1 MHMFEK
7 MGLNLL
13 SGKQQSALSEEKLHE
28 TVELAI
34 ELLKGENKKI
44 NVSSISETTGIA
56 KHVLYRDERI
66 RGLLGTQLKSYQ
78 KKINVGIINGK
89 ILARKRKLLGLNQ
102 SDVANKLGEGQYYI
116 SVAERGG
123 PISKDKLNKLCEIL
137 GLDGAKFEEPGVS
150 SCDKLVLE
158 PTCDKVVLEPSLSSY
173 LKFISENYFL
183 KPESV
188 AVNQQEM
195 SSEVEPFDSLLYKQ
209 AVNLLVK
216 DKFLVPH
223 AVLADHYYQQELN
236 ATVSQ
241 SSISSDVSQETVQA
255 EEDEE
260 DRFLVIMSGSSELH
274 RAKDMAAAQALVKKL
289 ASAAGFEMSRSFH
302 IYKLS
307 SVVSAEVKI
316 VSTDF

>member
-13 SGKQQSALSEEKLHE
+13 SGKQQSALSGEKLHE

-44 NVSSISETTGIA
+44 NIPSISEITGIA
-56 KHVLYRDERI
+56 SHVLYRDEKI
-66 RGLLGTQLKSYQ
+66 RVLIGTKLRSYE
-78 KKINVGIINGK
+78 KKVEIGAANGQ

-102 SDVANKLGEGQYYI
+102 RDVANKLGEGQYYI
-116 SVAERGG
+116 SIAERGG
-123 PISKDKLNKLCEIL
+123 LVGKDKLKMLCDIL
-137 GLDGAKFEEPGVS
+137 GVDITNFEEPGVS
-150 SCDKLVLE
+150 SGDKLVLE
-158 PTCDKVVLEPSLSSY
+158 PTCDKVALEPTLSSY

-241 SSISSDVSQETVQA
+241 STTSSDDSQETAQA
-255 EEDEE
+255 EE
-260 DRFLVIMSGSSELH
+260 DRFLVIMSGCSEFH